1 MHVYCTTNIVHKF
14 RSRIIVKVKRYM
26 HDAYIQDGFLYG
38 LVEKKNDLEKILELH
53 SLATLSDYIKR

>member
-1 MHVYCTTNIVHKF
+1 MYIVLLILCINLDQELSAKL
-14 RSRIIVKVKRYM
+14 KRYM

-53 SLATLSDYIKR
+53 SFATLSDYIKR